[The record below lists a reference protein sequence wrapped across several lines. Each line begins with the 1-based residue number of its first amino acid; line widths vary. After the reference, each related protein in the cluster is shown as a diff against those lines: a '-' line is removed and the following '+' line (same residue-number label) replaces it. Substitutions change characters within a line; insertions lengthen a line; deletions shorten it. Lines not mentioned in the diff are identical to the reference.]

1 MNILIYLIAAAVIGW
16 VATSLMHDRSN
27 LLLNIVIAV
36 IGAFLAGWFLSP
48 LFGVGTIN
56 DAITLPTML
65 VTLLGAIILIA
76 IVRLNTSKT
85 LKILVSVDKENTN
98 LGEKNYVDH
107 YHYLVRLVAAW
118 LFRWEYQ
125 SKFPKNWKLDS
136 YITGHRDHTCH
147 IEFAWGDLVPMLD

>member
-36 IGAFLAGWFLSP
+36 IGAFLAGYFLSP

-76 IVRLNTSKT
+76 IVRL
-85 LKILVSVDKENTN
+85 IRR
-98 LGEKNYVDH
+98 G
-107 YHYLVRLVAAW
+107 R
-118 LFRWEYQ
+118 
-125 SKFPKNWKLDS
+125 
-136 YITGHRDHTCH
+136 
-147 IEFAWGDLVPMLD
+147 